1 MKASRILFIF
11 SYLLL
16 LASCTEEENLGSIEA
31 VNLDDALA
39 IDLAQTSGQ
48 LASGTSF
55 VIAGNSFLN
64 GSIGDI
70 QARVAETAHSG
81 VPAAINKGKGG
92 HKGIQDGLNLLA
104 PNDEILAIIDA
115 ESAGDVRGFRMFRF
129 GGAEITHYDS
139 TGKIV
144 QLPDFSSIDGPHGGH
159 SGNQF
164 PELDSLLK
172 LIVKSKIDFKTGVT
186 ITRQN
191 QEITRAGVIVIERKK
206 QGNVLTEV
214 IDFQSYVV
222 NGIKIS
228 GKKTTVSEFSK
239 ETGKGSV
246 NSNVANGK
254 ITFASGETAIWTSTK
269 SRQSNI
275 QKAAGSKKPT
285 SGTIVIQVKT
295 SIVTASGAVIY
306 SHETTTPLKI
316 DLSCEGRR
324 RGPISGKVETKY
336 RENTISVDYGNGAC
350 ENQTITITINGET
363 KTKTIGG

>member
-1 MKASRILFIF
+1 MKTSRILFIF

-16 LASCTEEENLGSIEA
+16 LASCTEEENLGSIQA
-31 VNLDDALA
+31 VSLDDALA

-55 VIAGNSFLN
+55 MISGNSFMN
-64 GSIGDI
+64 ESSGDI
-70 QARVAETAHSG
+70 LARVAETADSG
-81 VPAAINKGKGG
+81 VGAAMKKGKGG
-92 HKGIQDGLNLLA
+92 HKGILDGLNLLA

-115 ESAGDVRGFRMFRF
+115 ESAGDVRGLRMSRF

-144 QLPDFSSIDGPHGGH
+144 QLPDFNAVDGPHGGH

-186 ITRQN
+186 ITRQE

-206 QGNVLTEV
+206 QGNVLTES
-214 IDFQSYVV
+214 IDFQNYAV

-246 NSNVANGK
+246 TSNVANGK
-254 ITFASGETAIWTSTK
+254 IIFASGETATWTSTK

-275 QKAAGSKKPT
+275 QKASGSKKPT
-285 SGTIVIQVKT
+285 SGTILIQAKT
-295 SIVTASGAVIY
+295 SIVTTSGSVIY
-306 SHETTTPLKI
+306 SHETTSPLKI
-316 DLSCEGRR
+316 DLSCEGKR
-324 RGPISGKVETKY
+324 RGPISGKIETEY